1 MLVGRIL
8 IDYRGRRYDMPFL
21 FVGSVRGKL
30 GHPALG
36 ERLEEAMLGMR
47 RVVALDADEARS
59 FYLAARGISMPLE
72 RENLDWQRLLVE
84 LQADSSREHT
94 WRSQITT
101 RTDERWR

>member
-1 MLVGRIL
+1 MLVERIL
-8 IDYRGRRYDMPFL
+8 IDYRGTRYGLPFL
-21 FVGSVRGKL
+21 FVGSVRGKVQ
-30 GHPALG
+30 HPGLG

-47 RVVALDADEARS
+47 QVVALDPEEARS

-84 LQADSSREHT
+84 LQTDSLRETT

-101 RTDERWR
+101 RTHDRWR